1 MLTVKHI
8 DMQGVETIMEAERIE
23 VVRDK
28 SFHEDGIF
36 LDRDPAPLNVACDL
50 SCAAEPEF
58 RGFKHVIHFA
68 RARSTND
75 VPPRVFVMN
84 RFGATVATYNL

>member
-8 DMQGVETIMEAERIE
+8 DTQGVETIMEAERIE

-36 LDRDPAPLNVACDL
+36 LDRDPPPINEGCDA
-50 SCAAEPEF
+50 SGIVEPTF

-68 RARSTND
+68 RARSMGDT
-75 VPPRVFVMN
+75 PPRVFVMN